1 MLEISDKDAIF
12 EFNDDVM
19 AEDNHNKNIF
29 WKKLKKK

>member
-12 EFNDDVM
+12 EFNDEVM

-29 WKKLKKK
+29 